1 MEKTKVDEKTNQ
13 RESGM
18 PGGGAGRRDEN
29 LGRSGVYP
37 ASDPAAPG
45 DAIIV
50 PPDAWGQGARGAAG
64 YEDHGESELN
74 ISNVKPEKC
83 RDLMTKDP
91 VCSLPSENVISAA
104 KRMRQADI
112 GVLPV
117 VENQQ
122 DKHLIGIITD
132 RDLAVHVLAEGRDPG
147 STTVG
152 EIMSRDLVAC
162 SPDDDC
168 EEALR
173 LMEQRRVRRIPAVD
187 RSGRVVGIIS
197 QGDFA
202 LRLRDVAKTAELVTE
217 VSQPAHV

>member
-1 MEKTKVDEKTNQ
+1 MEKAKLDKKNEQ

-18 PGGGAGRRDEN
+18 PGGGAGRRDEG

-37 ASDPAAPG
+37 ASGPHPPGNAPVVTPG
-45 DAIIV
+45 S
-50 PPDAWGQGARGAAG
+50 WGQGTRGAAG

-74 ISNVKPEKC
+74 IPDVKPEKC

-91 VCSLPSENVISAA
+91 VCCSPGETIIEAA
-104 KRMRQADI
+104 ERMRQQDI

-117 VENQQ
+117 VEDQQ
-122 DKHLIGIITD
+122 DKHLVGIITD
-132 RDLAVHVLAEGRDPG
+132 RDLAVQALAEGRNPG

-152 EIMSRDLVAC
+152 EIMSGDVVVC

-173 LMEQRRVRRIPAVD
+173 LMEKRRVRRIPAVD
-187 RSGRVVGIIS
+187 RTGRVVGIIS
-197 QGDFA
+197 QGDLA
-202 LRLRDVAKTAELVTE
+202 LRMRDPIKTAELVTE
-217 VSQPAHV
+217 VSRPGRT